1 MGSMNI
7 SSPLD
12 TLVKNQQFSKLESI
26 IHRWRQGAHLIANA
40 NDNTRFIY
48 NSCVKSS
55 LLY

>member
-1 MGSMNI
+1 MNI
-7 SSPLD
+7 SSRLY
-12 TLVKNQQFSKLESI
+12 TRVKDQKFTKLESI